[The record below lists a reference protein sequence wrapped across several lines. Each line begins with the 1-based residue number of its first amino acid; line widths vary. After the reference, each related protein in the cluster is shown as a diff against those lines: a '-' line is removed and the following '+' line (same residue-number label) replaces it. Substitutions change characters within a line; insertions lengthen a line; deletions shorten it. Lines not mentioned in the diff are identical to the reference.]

1 MTKFSK
7 SGFEII
13 PGKNIEDM
21 NPDLPADD
29 QYNAKC
35 ALCPNILTI
44 NTDIQVWL
52 KDDDGETIC
61 QSCHQDCVDEY
72 IKAGW
77 KNDSGEEGNEFLK

>member
-44 NTDIQVWL
+44 NTDIQVCL
-52 KDDDGETIC
+52 KDDD
-61 QSCHQDCVDEY
+61 
-72 IKAGW
+72 
-77 KNDSGEEGNEFLK
+77 